1 MLWLGCKPLATGKAR
16 EGQIQGQERIMS
28 TVPAR
33 KMEDVA
39 QLVSTVCNSVIFKL
53 RLI

>member
-16 EGQIQGQERIMS
+16 EGQIQGQERIVS

-33 KMEDVA
+33 NMEDVA
-39 QLVSTVCNSVIFKL
+39 QLGSTLCNSVIFKL
-53 RLI
+53 GLI